1 MSTRTYVKV
10 VLLSALVSLSLGA
23 LLLHL
28 RIHPL
33 DQGAANFVP
42 FIACLLSV
50 VVVPLLFSFKKLVEY
65 GYVLNGMLVIIGTIT
80 MSHFAIAHWPVPTTF
95 GTILLQTMLPDILIL
110 WGNFFVGKALFDL
123 EFHGYEPGKEKKG
136 KTYRYPNLG
145 WWIIHLAALSVVYY
159 LGHALWR

>member
-1 MSTRTYVKV
+1 MTTRTYVKV

-33 DQGAANFVP
+33 AKNPSNFVP
-42 FIACLLSV
+42 FIACLLSLI
-50 VVVPLLFSFKKLVEY
+50 VVPFLFSFKRLVEY

-80 MSHFAIAHWPVPTTF
+80 MSHLSLAHWPTHTTF
-95 GTILLQTMLPDILIL
+95 GTIFLKTMLPDILIL

-123 EFHGYEPGKEKKG
+123 EFSNYDLTREKGG
-136 KTYRYPNLG
+136 KTFRYPNMG
-145 WWIIHLAALSVVYY
+145 WWIVHLAAISTVYAI
-159 LGHALWR
+159 GHALWR